1 MFEGYNT
8 RYKSCMPCLQINSQI
23 SPQITLQ
30 TRDFKIYNG
39 NPHGTQL
46 TVQLKVLQH
55 VAKLVDLAKHVQ
67 YK

>member
-1 MFEGYNT
+1 
-8 RYKSCMPCLQINSQI
+8 MPCLQINSQI